1 MTACRNALALL
12 GILIGVLL
20 PAPARAADAED
31 ELKLAFAY
39 NIARFVTWPE
49 RDDAQSGET
58 TFRLCVLGRSSYR
71 IANDN
76 LSKRRIDE
84 LPIEIVELDPAR
96 GEDGKCDLAYLS
108 AEAGEAQALIG
119 DGLPNAVLT
128 VSDAPGFADVGG
140 IIELT
145 RRNDRISMRINV
157 PASRRAGLTIS
168 SQLLSLA
175 TLVDD
180 ESGAGG

>member
-12 GILIGVLL
+12 GILIGMLL
-20 PAPARAADAED
+20 PAPARTADAED

-39 NIARFVTWPE
+39 NIARFVTWPQ
-49 RDDAQSGET
+49 RDDAQSSAT
-58 TFRLCVLGRSSYR
+58 AFRLCVLGRSSYR

-84 LPIEIVELDPAR
+84 MPIEIIEFDPSRDAAL
-96 GEDGKCDLAYLS
+96 ECDLAYLS
-108 AEAGEAQALIG
+108 SEAGEAQSLLEDWSPG
-119 DGLPNAVLT
+119 SVLT
-128 VSDAPGFADVGG
+128 VSDAPGFADQGG

-175 TLVDD
+175 TLVDN
-180 ESGAGG
+180 EPGAGG